1 MLLLKM
7 VSLRCVRQPA
17 FTVGVNDG
25 SIDLDFVAEV
35 NNAKISAIE
44 IKPDNTIAR
53 VNAGED
59 AYTDSLGIEWSANMG
74 LSGGRSSSRN
84 NEIAQTDNDPLYQS
98 EYYGQDF
105 DYSQDVANGS
115 YDVTL
120 HFAETVFFREGQ
132 RVFDVSAEDESILDD
147 FDIIDEAGGQDI
159 ALERTFTVGVNDGSI
174 DLDFLAEVNNAKVS
188 AIEIRPSI
196 I

>member
-1 MLLLKM
+1 M
-7 VSLRCVRQPA
+7 
-17 FTVGVNDG
+17 
-25 SIDLDFVAEV
+25 
-35 NNAKISAIE
+35 E
-44 IKPDNTIAR
+44 IKPAGTPIR
-53 VNAGED
+53 VNGGEEN
-59 AYTDSLGIEWSANMG
+59 YTDSLGKEWLSNDG
-74 LSGGRSSSRN
+74 LSGGRNSSRDN
-84 NEIAQTDNDPLYQS
+84 AIAQTDNDPLYQS
-98 EYYGQDF
+98 EYYGADF

-159 ALERTFTVGVNDGSI
+159 ALERTFTVGVNDGTLN
-174 DLDFLAEVNNAKVS
+174 LDFVAEVNNAKVS
-188 AIEIRPSI
+188 AIEIKPSI